1 MGPERRP
8 LRSCPFAGASRS
20 FPIADSVWKPQGSRL
35 QTPRGLRLS
44 SPSLNGPLIPIP
56 HIFRAIPTFLKIQSS
71 FFSCC
76 CLRTSQPESEHACGM
91 DYSLVMWYRLPPSSK
106 PVRKD
111 PVPEL
116 CFFIFRADNF
126 CYQERRVIKLRI
138 FLSVLLRP
146 FR

>member
-1 MGPERRP
+1 MPICRCILLLSNSGFCVEAPGQHTSNSKGP
-8 LRSCPFAGASRS
+8 
-20 FPIADSVWKPQGSRL
+20 K
-35 QTPRGLRLS
+35 T
-44 SPSLNGPLIPIP
+44 SLNGPLIPIP